1 MTRPDDHHTALLPPM
16 KWNAWGDPAAAKPLS
31 DGIRALLKQ
40 ALGVDGA
47 ASRELEASE
56 VTLRPSALADADR
69 EALAAIVGADYCRT
83 DEEGR
88 LMRPGRKSTPDLLP
102 PN

>member
-1 MTRPDDHHTALLPPM
+1 MTSSDDHRTALLPPM

-47 ASRELEASE
+47 TTPELEASD
-56 VTLRPSALADADR
+56 VTLRPSTRPDANRD
-69 EALAAIVGADYCRT
+69 ALAAIVGAGYCRV
-83 DEEGR
+83 DDEGR
-88 LMRPGRKSTPDLLP
+88 LLRAGGKSTLDLLR
-102 PN
+102 